1 MSAPEYERP
10 PLIRASRTFSPR
22 GGEKALAPRSG
33 ESRVRGM
40 NGVLLRNLLLF
51 GRVLRGLGL
60 DVDPGRMID
69 LVTAIGFISIGRR
82 SDFYHAARG
91 LLVHR
96 REDIAL
102 FDEAFEVFWRSRGRE
117 LTSLDLRALGER
129 RRFRRPRFVPPPL
142 REEPRSGGAE
152 AAPESDEPPLIQA
165 TLTYSEREVLRHKD
179 FSDLTEEELQ
189 AVKRLMAEIVWRV
202 RERRTRRRR
211 PGRGRLID
219 FRRTV
224 RLNLRYGGE
233 LLDWAKREPKVKP
246 RPLVIIADVSG
257 SMERYTRLLLLFTY
271 GLAKALEQKVEA
283 FVFSTR
289 LTRIT
294 RQLKERDLERAL
306 REVSRVVPD
315 WSGGTRIGEALRAFN
330 FDWARRVLG
339 RGALTLVISDG
350 WDCGDIGVLRDEIA
364 RLQRTSRR
372 LIWLNPLLGS
382 PEYEPLTRG
391 IQAALPYIDDFLP
404 VHNLA
409 SLEDLAGHLTKLGEH
424 RPERR
429 QGSAR
434 RASRTAVA
442 ASQ

>member
-1 MSAPEYERP
+1 MS
-10 PLIRASRTFSPR
+10 TR
-22 GGEKALAPRSG
+22 GAL
-33 ESRVRGM
+33 E
-40 NGVLLRNLLLF
+40 
-51 GRVLRGLGL
+51 
-60 DVDPGRMID
+60 
-69 LVTAIGFISIGRR
+69 FISIGSR

-96 REDIAL
+96 REDIAI
-102 FDEAFEVFWRSRGRE
+102 FDEAFEVFWRSRGRK

-142 REEPRSGGAE
+142 VEESMASTSQSTN
-152 AAPESDEPPLIQA
+152 ASDEPPLIQA
-165 TLTYSEREVLRHKD
+165 TLTYSEREVLRQKD
-179 FSDLTEEELQ
+179 FSDLTAEELK
-189 AVKRLMAEIVWRV
+189 AVQWLMAEIVWRV

-211 PGRGRLID
+211 PGHGRLID

-233 LLDWAKREPKVKP
+233 LLDWAEREPKSKP

-271 GLAKALEQKVEA
+271 GLAKALEQRVEA

-294 RQLKERDLERAL
+294 RQLKERNLDRAL
-306 REVSRVVPD
+306 REVSHTVPD
-315 WSGGTRIGEALRAFN
+315 WSGGTRIGEALRTFN
-330 FDWARRVLG
+330 FEWGRRVLG
-339 RGALTLVISDG
+339 SGALTLVISDG
-350 WDCGDIGVLRDEIA
+350 WDCGDIGVLREEIA
-364 RLQRTSRR
+364 RLQRSSRR

-382 PEYEPLTRG
+382 PEYQPLTRG
-391 IQAALPYIDDFLP
+391 IQAALPFIDDFLP

-409 SLEDLAGHLTKLGEH
+409 SLEDLAEHLANLTEH

-429 QGSAR
+429 QVSIRSALPSPSS
-434 RASRTAVA
+434 ASR
-442 ASQ
+442 S

>member
-1 MSAPEYERP
+1 MKGA
-10 PLIRASRTFSPR
+10 
-22 GGEKALAPRSG
+22 
-33 ESRVRGM
+33 
-40 NGVLLRNLLLF
+40 LLRNLLLF
-51 GRVLRGLGL
+51 GRVLRAMGL
-60 DVDPGRMID
+60 DVNAGRMID
-69 LVTAIGFISIGRR
+69 LVTALGFISIGSR

-96 REDIAL
+96 REDIAI
-102 FDEAFEVFWRSRGRE
+102 FDEAFEVFWRSRGRKM
-117 LTSLDLRALGER
+117 TSLDLRALGER
-129 RRFRRPRFVPPPL
+129 RRFRKPRFVPPPL
-142 REEPRSGGAE
+142 GEESSASTSQSTN
-152 AAPESDEPPLIQA
+152 ESDEPPLIQA
-165 TLTYSEREVLRHKD
+165 TLTYSEREVLRQKD
-179 FSDLTEEELQ
+179 FSDLTAQELK
-189 AVKRLMAEIVWRV
+189 AVQWLMAQIAWRV

-219 FRRTV
+219 LRRTV

-233 LLDWAKREPKVKP
+233 VLDWAEREPKSKP

-294 RQLKERDLERAL
+294 KQLAERNLDRAL
-306 REVSRVVPD
+306 REVSRTVPD

-330 FDWARRVLG
+330 FDWGRRVLG
-339 RGALTLVISDG
+339 GGALTLVISDG
-350 WDCGDIGVLRDEIA
+350 WDCGDIGVLREEIA
-364 RLQRTSRR
+364 RLQRSSRR

-382 PEYEPLTRG
+382 PDYQPLTRG
-391 IQAALPYIDDFLP
+391 IQAAMPFIDDFLP

-409 SLEDLAGHLTKLGEH
+409 SLEDLAEHLANLTER

-429 QGSAR
+429 QVSISGAL
-434 RASRTAVA
+434 RAS
-442 ASQ
+442 ASRP

>member
-1 MSAPEYERP
+1 
-10 PLIRASRTFSPR
+10 
-22 GGEKALAPRSG
+22 
-33 ESRVRGM
+33 M
-40 NGVLLRNLLLF
+40 NGALLRNLLLF
-51 GRVLRGLGL
+51 GRVLRTLGL
-60 DVDPGRMID
+60 DVNPGRMID
-69 LVTAIGFISIGRR
+69 LVTALEFISIGSR

-96 REDIAL
+96 REDIPL
-102 FDEAFEVFWRSRGRE
+102 FDEAFEVFWRSRGRK

-142 REEPRSGGAE
+142 VEESMASTSQSTN
-152 AAPESDEPPLIQA
+152 ASDEPPLIQA
-165 TLTYSEREVLRHKD
+165 TLTYSEREVLRQKD
-179 FSDLTEEELQ
+179 FSDLTGEELK
-189 AVKRLMAEIVWRV
+189 AVQWLMAEIVWRV

-211 PGRGRLID
+211 PGHGRLID

-233 LLDWAKREPKVKP
+233 LLDWAEREPKSKP

-271 GLAKALEQKVEA
+271 GLAKALEQRVEA

-294 RQLKERDLERAL
+294 RQLKERNLDRAL
-306 REVSRVVPD
+306 REVSHTVPD
-315 WSGGTRIGEALRAFN
+315 WSGGTRIGEALRTFN
-330 FDWARRVLG
+330 FEWGRRVLG
-339 RGALTLVISDG
+339 SGALTLVISDG
-350 WDCGDIGVLRDEIA
+350 WDCGDIGVLREEIA
-364 RLQRTSRR
+364 RLQRSSRR

-382 PEYEPLTRG
+382 PEYQPLTRG
-391 IQAALPYIDDFLP
+391 IQAALPFIDDFLP

-409 SLEDLAGHLTKLGEH
+409 SLEDLAEHLANLTEH

-429 QGSAR
+429 QVSIRSALPSPSS
-434 RASRTAVA
+434 ASR
-442 ASQ
+442 S